1 MKDELILQDSYVR
14 TLKWSMSSKLR
25 KKKSKVALCKDASSL
40 RGR

>member
-25 KKKSKVALCKDASSL
+25 EKKSKDALHKNASSL
-40 RGR
+40 KGR